1 MLIET
6 ISTKKQGDGGQLVFS
21 GVNAH
26 RWMSKTEKVPFE
38 VVSLQCDPQ

>member
-1 MLIET
+1 MLIKT
-6 ISTKKQGDGGQLVFS
+6 ISTKKQGDGGLLNFS

-26 RWMSKTEKVPFE
+26 RWMSKTGKVPFR